1 MTPLQELART
11 FNQQLRDPSSQG
23 KITIDEA
30 VIGTAGFDALVARA
44 LGLAAGEL
52 KVSVPGGS
60 VPDPGEGPLAFS
72 GSSSLLGLTAQQ
84 VALTF
89 LLDAGAIVLDLVI
102 VPPGTWTFATSF
114 PDLLGTEFEQLTH
127 PGDQRAP
134 WARLVFASFNEHA
147 VAGAPNPTALAG
159 LNFNADILVSGLFEV
174 LLELLAPS
182 RGPALQSIPPVAPL
196 AGLIELIPLS
206 NTDGEWM
213 HVTSTSLQAPL
224 LPDDQPPNGLTIGP
238 VTITELHVA
247 ITNRYVPV
255 ATEEAQ
261 AHGRVLADF
270 APPVP
275 VTADDAPDGAGT
287 IDVATVAQATSVSFG
302 GTTSVFKRAPISM
315 EVDLTNA
322 SSAGTILALRFEA
335 ATPNTNIVE
344 LSDLV
349 GLLGASGW
357 QDTIPSAF
365 SGSPWMSFGLS
376 GAGVAFLLTAG
387 HSLTVIELSADMGLR
402 EPWVL
407 YTTQSGTNFTLHPLS
422 MGFSVFLPG
431 ADSTIAGGVDAL
443 LTVGAAGDPHPFV
456 FSAGVT
462 FATHGEWTVSGRYL
476 GGLSLSLDELNG
488 QLFPDSKLPNPQ
500 GRFFAG
506 VAFCQPGFTIAFDP
520 DRRALTSLLLETAL
534 DVRLDLFGAKIFEL
548 YGGEL
553 AVEYTP
559 QSGAAGKLSGTVFIV
574 EIGFTIAAAVEAKG
588 LKFEGRQLLATPIE
602 LMKLAGQL
610 LPGSLAPPG
619 GSRLAVSGLA
629 LKVDTVAATYSGSG
643 KVEMQWPLQIGGG
656 AAKLVTDL
664 TASVSSSPAT
674 LLSPS
679 PDPVQPVAA
688 EAEPDELGVA
698 IVRHRQ
704 AAHGPQPELSSAAAR
719 HVLGPPTEQ
728 ALAVMALAGA
738 ARSYEVALSGT
749 LELTEHFA
757 IALGFKYARD
767 KTTITGSWEKSATQ
781 QFDWEDL
788 AGALQIPTSGLALPG
803 SVPEF
808 PLAKLALLLE
818 LGGQSKTFQ
827 LSGETPGHDAGYFLA
842 RSTPQIANGSWG
854 FAVGVMLPVTGW
866 AITSI
871 PELASALKE
880 FGFKSAAVL
889 ISSFTDPSFT
899 VASLFP
905 SGAVGIVAGFNF
917 YADFE
922 LASNTNPDLAFARD
936 KLAQTHTPQASIVAS
951 VGKPP
956 GGFAAS
962 FRVLLNIE
970 RKIGVFAIEHLD
982 LGFAMQ
988 GDVFSIWAELDL
1000 STPVHGTKLLF
1011 GGRAEVRNEGFDALL
1026 FLDTSRFPDGA
1037 WHDAFDVSG
1046 LTIASAALMLGVDAE
1061 GIPSFGVAGQLAY
1074 EGFTGT
1080 IAAILDSQT
1089 EDPTKNQSMFVASV
1103 SDFTLGDL
1111 VKLLAGAAKVDPGI
1125 VHVLN
1130 SIGITGTHLFDT
1142 TLAQADVDTL
1152 NRELQVPTAL
1162 MDAFAANGFALPS
1175 SGSHASSSSGEAWSG
1190 VSVSPMQ
1197 AHSETNTGWFITD
1210 RTRLW
1215 TYTVTATAAGG
1226 SYKVTVELDAQLYL
1240 VPNQITLPHFP
1251 PLTPGYHVNGQ
1262 LTVLGASL
1270 WVWVTVQMR
1279 VGGIGLALPSGIQLA
1294 AFMSEVEI
1302 AGLLHI
1308 SAGSEW
1314 GGEWFKN
1321 WMASA
1326 KSHQLHPSEELP
1338 NGPMVSLSTMSDEH
1352 APEFL
1357 REKHFVL
1364 AGSIG
1369 LFALKEGG
1377 WLVSASVY
1385 VAILANGFA
1394 FDVELKLE
1402 TVTLRLHASFRGVD
1416 ADRLTGQARASI
1428 ASPAFA
1434 ATPRAALPGQAA
1446 LTGEQIE
1453 FDAFGRTTVEL
1464 GLVNLPGLKAFL
1476 PPKRGVLLTVQVGL
1490 GVEHKPD
1497 AGVRM
1502 WLEVELT
1509 VFGINFE
1516 FTIDK
1521 EVDAEF
1527 LASLVKRV
1535 REFIEDLANAATVF
1549 AKLLG
1554 DSGFAQWLGSVL
1566 GGYLDW
1572 AWENNEVYL
1581 AEAMHAFERGVAEV
1595 AALMQGLGI
1604 AIELVKDAV
1613 KAVFTGDWSQFEAEI
1628 DRVFG
1633 LNLQQLVLAQRIGPE
1648 TAPGD
1653 YEVLAAW
1660 VGGSGPDDLPALVR
1674 AGDWN
1679 ALYAAEGQWLALLSM
1694 KFLAIIDIGV
1704 AFYDPSLASLKLS
1717 MTIPIVDVTL
1727 DLEITYRRI
1736 SEGLGVYTLQ
1746 TTPPANWG
1754 AQSFG
1759 PAALTPPTIA
1769 LSIYTNG
1776 DFLVDAGFP
1785 WDEDWTR
1792 AAHLQLGLLS
1802 GAGGFYFGV
1811 LPSAGDDLFPDT
1823 LKLNPILE
1831 AGLAVRLGYSA
1842 SIDIGIMSGGIEAS
1856 FLGIV
1861 QGAVGFDSLQ
1871 EGNFLAEPKAIA
1883 LYGQLA
1889 VAASIY
1895 AKVDFGIVS
1904 ASVNLS
1910 LSVTTG
1916 FSIVTGKDIVLSL
1929 SATVTVSVHVRVH
1942 LFFFTATIGFRFSA
1956 TVRKEITIP
1965 WTGAVLESAR
1975 EPVAFLA
1982 VGAVREQ
1989 IATVTRRRAAIAAGQ
2004 PRTGEQPRSLPPLT
2018 LYFTPEV
2025 TLAYSAVGAP
2035 GIPQAVA
2042 GLTIERSVFNE
2053 LAEAAAHWTLASA
2066 SERFR
2071 RSGRIDSVE
2080 LREVGLRLRANRRDP
2095 RRYGAHG
2102 SDPDP
2107 TAADY
2112 TKLTGYLAAAFE
2124 ITVAAVPV
2132 DGKERVVVP
2141 FPMMPEALLSVSGRA
2156 NQQGETWPR
2165 DFRQYNPRDAAWREA
2180 VEAYLAALDVLTGA
2194 RQRDATEP
2202 GASLPVCEYLFV
2214 DYFQMLHEGAV
2225 ETLARSL
2232 ARSGA
2237 NELHAQDIQD
2247 IDFEELAGN
2256 VVCTFRQGLQ
2266 LPDGSAMVGLY
2277 ELTGQQFELRAQ
2289 GSQPYEMSLA
2299 PPPGVE
2305 WYASDGALTKLDP
2318 QAVAELEA
2326 EPMPTPLRS
2335 DPTVGAFFREQP
2347 RTYPFAN
2354 PITWQMPAAGT
2365 YTLSAFPP
2373 ALAGDVAA
2381 AHGGTLQA
2389 LLRQRNPADGPEA
2402 PSEPLAVSAAQAL
2415 SVRIK
2420 IRRVPGSTDSYSL
2433 WAIDAAVLDRIDL
2446 LLAAIAAKE
2455 VPQLQADILFA
2466 AGAAQ
2471 GSVPAQDRAAV
2482 RLLRANL
2489 TTEVAPPNEQPQ
2501 RLVAQPEPLEAS
2513 VLASLEDVP
2522 GMLEILQWYGQT
2534 NAPGYYLV
2542 VSYPGGLPSTAFSG
2556 EEAELTLLVRAPA
2569 VPAGETKP
2577 VALARCFDTLV
2588 LGPLP
2593 ASSSA
2598 ELLYAAQAAD
2608 STGLVEQAA
2617 TVAPGVLPVECSCPA
2632 PEPDDVLGS
2641 LYSLL
2646 TFEIDGAGG
2655 FTASVTA
2662 VPARPALAEGSGEA
2676 RSIYRL
2682 FVPLARFAANPV
2694 GQSPYVAIGQSAQLT
2709 FRMRDSFGNELPS
2722 TSGGDGGRTVSYEY
2736 LYSDRLLSP
2745 GAWPGVQL
2753 NYDFAAAS
2761 DRTVLIALAAPA
2773 ASLDALRQSGAAAAC
2788 AQLRTAIYQL
2798 SGPHVE
2804 LSVASNLD
2812 PSASVHPVGSE
2823 NAPYAPGS
2831 PTVTAFLE
2839 SVLVYLEASEP
2850 PALPQS
2856 CTIELRPS
2864 TPLSTQVPFEIA
2876 ASLTVR
2882 RTQSVDEAIAQA
2894 VPEVAVVAGA
2904 ATATPTKPAS
2914 ELAVDFAAAWSGYV
2928 LALAMGAGATAGV
2941 YALSVKLLDAEV
2953 LVGASQPPV
2962 YFSPAPVANTLA
2974 SGSVGVPAFAPQ
2986 QQPPLGPVTSVT
2998 YTDTDLDESMAMLF
3012 ATMDTV
3018 LSPAAASAAATRS
3031 QQALIALVRARA
3043 ALAQQYATHQLT
3055 WLFTEQTPVP
3065 PSPEDV
3071 VNREIVV
3078 SVLSAQLDASLQ
3090 SAYQIQALLQ
3100 CAVHWT
3106 AADAGAGVG
3115 ESIDLHGT
3123 VAPLDAAVSA
3133 IEASTAKVRIPPAGT
3148 GAAGRLTFASTVD
3161 AATLD
3166 AKRLAHLDCKLSYT
3180 VTHVVLSEPGS
3191 TTAAD
3196 APVTWLRLL
3205 EPRTLPLGSED
3216 VAIPALRRQF
3226 PVPPT
3231 LVSQAWEAPTL
3242 APSPTLA
3249 DLRDW
3254 SYAYSCSYLG
3264 VPQDSLATTVSYDA
3278 PQSRRRAMRQGEQAQ
3293 LTLAQSLA
3301 LFRQGYPQIAA
3312 DLATLSDPAPSP
3324 DAGAALAYLEY
3335 LVRSVLAN
3343 SDWNPASATAHDEQ
3357 QLAAQDELD
3366 LAFMEMPPE
3375 GCVAQGSLVLRLSS
3389 SSAAAVA
3396 SATVTPCDAAGQPLP
3411 ESQLH
3416 RCPYKPGE
3424 LVKVVVYDLDPYPAW
3439 PQFVVRVDGLDAITR
3454 QSAWASVQTVRNA
3467 DLLANF
3473 TTNAGFVYR
3482 SAAVRATR
3490 RITPSL
3496 NYQDLAVSIP
3506 AATGHA
3512 TGTVEEYMQWLL
3524 TDLLTPSAQSTASTP
3539 SSYALRV
3546 GTDFQFVLAWSE
3558 AQNDA
3563 GEQAALDTIAARN
3576 PVVLSTTVE
3585 LAPPGVAPTDGL
3597 ATVSELATALATK
3610 LLAYLAQ
3617 APYASAEAE
3626 LVLSITLFAG
3636 DPENPGAV
3644 LTLGRLELP
3653 IANLRELVTSQAT

>member
-23 KITIDEA
+23 RITIDEA
-30 VIGTAGFDALVARA
+30 VLGTAGFDALLARS
-44 LGLAAGEL
+44 LGLAVGEL

-72 GSSSLLGLTAQQ
+72 GSASLLGLTAQQ
-84 VALTF
+84 LALTF

-102 VPPGTWTFATSF
+102 VPSGTWTFGTSF
-114 PDLLGTEFEQLTH
+114 PDLIGTEFEMLTH
-127 PGDQRAP
+127 PGDQRSP
-134 WARLVFASFNEHA
+134 WARLVFASFDEHNIPD
-147 VAGAPNPTALAG
+147 APNPTALAG
-159 LNFNADILVSGLFEV
+159 LNFSADILVSGLFEV
-174 LLELLAPS
+174 LLELLTPS
-182 RGPALQSIPPVAPL
+182 RGPALAATPPVAPL
-196 AGLIELIPLS
+196 TGLIELLTLG
-206 NTDGEWM
+206 NTAGESVR
-213 HVTSTSLQAPL
+213 VTSTRLQATL
-224 LPDDQPPNGLTIGP
+224 LAADQPPNGLKIGP
-238 VTITELHVA
+238 VEITELYVA
-247 ITNRYVPV
+247 IENRYVSE
-255 ATEEAQ
+255 ATNEPTASAAGPIEA
-261 AHGRVLADF
+261 
-270 APPVP
+270 
-275 VTADDAPDGAGT
+275 T
-287 IDVATVAQATSVSFG
+287 TVAQATSVCFG
-302 GTTSVFKRAPISM
+302 GTTSVFKRAPVAM
-315 EVDLTNA
+315 EVDLTNT
-322 SSAGTILALRFEA
+322 SRAGTILALHFQA

-349 GLLGASGW
+349 GLLGASEW
-357 QDTIPSAF
+357 RETIPAEF
-365 SGSPWMSFGLS
+365 SGSSWLSFGLS
-376 GAGVAFLLTAG
+376 GAGVTFLLASG
-387 HSLTVIELSADMGLR
+387 PSLTLLELSATMGLR

-422 MGFSVFLPG
+422 MGFRVLSPSSSARMV
-431 ADSTIAGGVDAL
+431 SGGVDTV
-443 LTVGAAGDPHPFV
+443 LTVGAPGDPHPFV

-462 FATHGEWTVSGRYL
+462 FASGGVWSVSGRYL

-488 QLFPDSKLPNPQ
+488 RLFPDSKLPNPQ

-506 VAFCQPGFTIAFDP
+506 VAFCQPGFTIAFDASG
-520 DRRALTSLLLETAL
+520 RALKRLLLETGL
-534 DVRLDLFGAKIFEL
+534 DARLDLFGAKIFEL
-548 YGGEL
+548 SGGEL

-559 QSGAAGKLSGTVFIV
+559 QGGAAGRLAGTVFIV
-574 EIGFTIAAAVEAKG
+574 EIGFTITAAVEAKG
-588 LKFEGRQLLATPIE
+588 LKFEGRQLVSTPIE

-610 LPGSLAPPG
+610 LPGSLEPPG

-629 LKVDTVAATYSGSG
+629 LQVDTVAATYSGTG

-656 AAKLVTDL
+656 AAKLVTEL

-674 LLSPS
+674 LLLPA
-679 PDPVQPVAA
+679 PDPALPAVTA
-688 EAEPDELGVA
+688 EDLDELGVA

-704 AAHGPQPELSSAAAR
+704 AAHGPQPELSFAVAR
-719 HVLGPPTEQ
+719 HALVSSTEE
-728 ALAVMALAGA
+728 ALPVMALAGT

-749 LELTEHFA
+749 LELTERFA
-757 IALGFKYARD
+757 IALGFQYARG

-781 QFDWEDL
+781 RFDWEEL

-827 LSGETPGHDAGYFLA
+827 LSGETSAHDAGYFLA
-842 RSTPQIANGSWG
+842 RSSPRIANGSWG

-871 PELASALKE
+871 PELASVLKE

-905 SGAVGIVAGFNF
+905 SGAVGVVAGFNF

-922 LASNTNPDLAFARD
+922 LASNKNPDLAFARD
-936 KLAQTHTPQASIVAS
+936 EFAQTHTPQASVVAS
-951 VGKPP
+951 VGNST

-982 LGFAMQ
+982 LGFSMQ

-1000 STPVHGTKLLF
+1000 STPVHGTPLLF

-1130 SIGITGTHLFDT
+1130 SIGISGTHLFDT
-1142 TLAQADVDTL
+1142 TLAPADITTL
-1152 NRELQVPTAL
+1152 NRDLQVPTAL

-1175 SGSHASSSSGEAWSG
+1175 SGSHASRSAGEAWSG
-1190 VSVSPMQ
+1190 VSVSPVQ
-1197 AHSETNTGWFITD
+1197 AHSETNTGWFVTD

-1226 SYKVTVELDAQLYL
+1226 SYKVAVELDAQLYL

-1279 VGGIGLALPSGIQLA
+1279 VGSIGLSLPSGIQLA
-1294 AFMSEVEI
+1294 AFMSEIEI

-1308 SAGSEW
+1308 SAGSDW

-1326 KSHQLHPSEELP
+1326 KSHQLHPSEDLP

-1377 WLVSASVY
+1377 WLFSASVY

-1416 ADRLTGQARASI
+1416 ADRLTVPARASI
-1428 ASPAFA
+1428 ASPAVA
-1434 ATPRAALPGQAA
+1434 ATPRTALPGQAA

-1453 FDAFGRTTVEL
+1453 FDAFGRATVEL

-1476 PPKRGVLLTVQVGL
+1476 PPKHGVLLTVQVGL

-1535 REFIEDLANAATVF
+1535 REFIEEVANAATVF

-1554 DSGFAQWLGSVL
+1554 DSGFAQWLGSVIA
-1566 GGYLDW
+1566 GYLDW

-1633 LNLQQLVLAQRIGPE
+1633 LNLQQLVLAQRIGPQ

-1653 YEVLAAW
+1653 YEALAAW

-1704 AFYDPSLASLKLS
+1704 AFYDPSLASLKLA

-1759 PAALTPPTIA
+1759 PVALTPPTIA

-1785 WDEDWTR
+1785 WGEDWTR

-1811 LPSAGDDLFPDT
+1811 LPSASDDLFPDT
-1823 LKLNPILE
+1823 LNLNPILE

-1842 SIDIGIMSGGIEAS
+1842 SIDIGIMSGGVEAS

-1861 QGAVGFDSLQ
+1861 QGAVGFDNTQ
-1871 EGNFLAEPKAIA
+1871 HGNFLAEPKAIA
-1883 LYGQLA
+1883 LRGQLA

-1910 LSVTTG
+1910 LSLTTG
-1916 FSIVTGKDIVLSL
+1916 FSVVTGEDIVLSL
-1929 SATVTVSVHVRVH
+1929 SATVTVSVHVRIH
-1942 LFFFTATIGFRFSA
+1942 LFFFTITIGFRFSA

-1965 WTGAVLESAR
+1965 WTGTVLESAR

-1982 VGAVREQ
+1982 VGVVGEQ
-1989 IATVTRRRAAIAAGQ
+1989 IATAPRRRAAIAAEQ
-2004 PRTGEQPRSLPPLT
+2004 PRAGEQPRALPPLT

-2025 TLAYSAVGAP
+2025 TLAYPAVGAP
-2035 GIPQAVA
+2035 GVPQAVV
-2042 GLTIERSVFNE
+2042 GLTIERSAFNE

-2071 RSGRIDSVE
+2071 HSGRIDSVE

-2102 SDPDP
+2102 GDPDP

-2124 ITVAAVPV
+2124 VTVAAVPV
-2132 DGKERVVVP
+2132 DGNERVVVP
-2141 FPMMPEALLSVSGRA
+2141 FPMIPEALLSVSGRA
-2156 NQQGETWPR
+2156 NQQGESWPR
-2165 DFRQYNPRDAAWREA
+2165 DFRQYNLRDAAWREA
-2180 VEAYLAALDVLTGA
+2180 VEAYLAALDVLSGA
-2194 RQRDATEP
+2194 RQREAAEP
-2202 GASLPVCEYLFV
+2202 GVALPVCEYLFV

-2225 ETLARSL
+2225 ETLDRAF

-2237 NELHAQDIQD
+2237 NELHAQDIQN

-2289 GSQPYEMSLA
+2289 VGQPYEMSLA

-2305 WYASDGALTKLDP
+2305 WYASDGAPTKLDP
-2318 QAVAELEA
+2318 QAVAQLQA

-2354 PITWQMPAAGT
+2354 PITWQTPAADT

-2373 ALAGDVAA
+2373 ALASDVAA
-2381 AHGGTLQA
+2381 APGGTLQA
-2389 LLRQRNPADGPEA
+2389 LLRQRNAADGPQA
-2402 PSEPLAVSAAQAL
+2402 PSEPLAVGAAQAL

-2420 IRRVPGSTDSYSL
+2420 IRRVPGSSDSYSL
-2433 WAIDAAVLDRIDL
+2433 WAIDAAALDRIDL

-2455 VPQLQADILFA
+2455 DPQLQADILFS

-2471 GSVPAQDRAAV
+2471 GSVPAQDRGAV

-2501 RLVAQPEPLEAS
+2501 RFAAQPEPLEAS

-2522 GMLEILQWYGQT
+2522 GMLEILHWYGQT

-2542 VSYPGGLPSTAFSG
+2542 VSYPGGLPSTAFNG

-2569 VPAGETKP
+2569 TPAGETKP
-2577 VALARCFDTLV
+2577 VALARCFDTLA

-2608 STGLVEQAA
+2608 STGLLEQAA
-2617 TVAPGVLPVECSCPA
+2617 TVAPGVLPVEFSCPA

-2646 TFEIDGAGG
+2646 TFEIDAAGG

-2662 VPARPALAEGSGEA
+2662 VPARPALVEGSGEA
-2676 RSIYRL
+2676 RSLYRM

-2694 GQSPYVAIGQSAQLT
+2694 GQSPYAAIGQSAQLT

-2736 LYSDRLLSP
+2736 LYTDRLLSP
-2745 GAWPGVQL
+2745 GGWPGVQL
-2753 NYDFAAAS
+2753 SYDFAAAS
-2761 DRTVLIALAAPA
+2761 ERTVLVVLAAPV

-2804 LSVASNLD
+2804 LSLASNLD
-2812 PSASVHPVGSE
+2812 PSASAHPVGSE
-2823 NAPYAPGS
+2823 DAPYAPGS
-2831 PTVTAFLE
+2831 PTVAAFLE
-2839 SVLVYLEASEP
+2839 SVLGYLEASEP
-2850 PALPQS
+2850 PAPPQS

-2882 RTQSVDEAIAQA
+2882 RTQSVDEAVAQA
-2894 VPEVAVVAGA
+2894 VPEVAVVTGA
-2904 ATATPTKPAS
+2904 AMATPTKPAS
-2914 ELAVDFAAAWSGYV
+2914 ALAGDFAAAWSGYA
-2928 LALAMGAGATAGV
+2928 LALAIGTGATAGV

-2953 LVGASQPPV
+2953 LVGATQPPV

-2986 QQPPLGPVTSVT
+2986 QQPPLGPVTSVA

-3012 ATMDTV
+3012 AAMDTV
-3018 LSPAAASAAATRS
+3018 LSPAAAAAAATRS
-3031 QQALIALVRARA
+3031 PQALIALVRARA

-3055 WLFTEQTPVP
+3055 WLFTEQTPIS

-3071 VNREIVV
+3071 VNRDIAV

-3100 CAVHWT
+3100 CAVHWV
-3106 AADAGAGVG
+3106 AADAGAGVS
-3115 ESIDLHGT
+3115 ESIDLYGT
-3123 VAPLDAAVSA
+3123 VAPLDAGVSA
-3133 IEASTAKVRIPPAGT
+3133 VEATTAKVRIPPAGK
-3148 GAAGRLTFASTVD
+3148 GAAGRLTFTSTLD

-3166 AKRLAHLDCKLSYT
+3166 AKQLPHLDCKLSYT
-3180 VTHVVLSEPGS
+3180 VTHVVLGEPGS
-3191 TTAAD
+3191 PAAAD
-3196 APVTWLRLL
+3196 SVTWLRLL

-3216 VAIPALRRQF
+3216 LAIPAPRRQF

-3231 LVSQAWEAPTL
+3231 LVSQAWEAPAL
-3242 APSPTLA
+3242 GPSPTLA
-3249 DLRDW
+3249 DLRGW
-3254 SYAYSCSYLG
+3254 SYAYSCSYLA

-3278 PQSRRRAMRQGEQAQ
+3278 PHSLRWAMRQGEQAQ
-3293 LTLAQSLA
+3293 LTLEQSLA

-3312 DLATLSDPAPSP
+3312 DLATLSEPAPLP
-3324 DAGAALAYLEY
+3324 DAGAALAYFEY
-3335 LVRSVLAN
+3335 LVRSVLGN
-3343 SDWNPASATAHDEQ
+3343 SDWNPANVAAQDEQ
-3357 QLAAQDELD
+3357 QLAVQDELD
-3366 LAFMEMPPE
+3366 LAFIEAPPE

-3424 LVKVVVYDLDPYPAW
+3424 LAKVVVYDLDPYPAW
-3439 PQFVVRVDGLDAITR
+3439 PQFFVRVDGLDAITH

-3482 SAAVRATR
+3482 SAVVRATR
-3490 RITPSL
+3490 RTTPSL
-3496 NYQDLAVSIP
+3496 NYQDLAISIP

-3512 TGTVEEYMQWLL
+3512 TGTVEEYLQWLL

-3546 GTDFQFVLAWSE
+3546 GTDFQFVLTWSE
-3558 AQNDA
+3558 AQTD
-3563 GEQAALDTIAARN
+3563 GGGQVALDTIAARN
-3576 PVVLSTTVE
+3576 PIVLSTTVE
-3585 LAPPGVAPTDGL
+3585 LAPPGAPADGL
-3597 ATVSELATALATK
+3597 ATVGELATALATK

-3653 IANLRELVTSQAT
+3653 IANLGELVTSQAM

>member
-1 MTPLQELART
+1 VTPLQELART

-23 KITIDEA
+23 RITIDEA
-30 VIGTAGFDALVARA
+30 VLGTAGFDALLARS

-72 GSSSLLGLTAQQ
+72 GSASLLGLTAQQ
-84 VALTF
+84 LALTF

-102 VPPGTWTFATSF
+102 VPSGTWTFGTSF
-114 PDLLGTEFEQLTH
+114 PDLIGTEFEMLTH
-127 PGDQRAP
+127 PGDQRSP
-134 WARLVFASFNEHA
+134 WARLVFASFDEHN
-147 VAGAPNPTALAG
+147 VPDAPNPTALAG
-159 LNFNADILVSGLFEV
+159 LNFSADILVSGLFEV

-182 RGPALQSIPPVAPL
+182 RGPALEATPPVAPL
-196 AGLIELIPLS
+196 TGLIELLTLG
-206 NTDGEWM
+206 NTAGESVR
-213 HVTSTSLQAPL
+213 VTSTRLQATL
-224 LPDDQPPNGLTIGP
+224 LAADQPPDGLTIGP
-238 VTITELHVA
+238 VEITELYVA
-247 ITNRYVPV
+247 IENRYVSV
-255 ATEEAQ
+255 ATNEPMASAGPIEA
-261 AHGRVLADF
+261 
-270 APPVP
+270 
-275 VTADDAPDGAGT
+275 T
-287 IDVATVAQATSVSFG
+287 TVAQATSVCFG
-302 GTTSVFKRAPISM
+302 GTTSVFKRAPVAM
-315 EVDLTNA
+315 EVDLTNT
-322 SSAGTILALRFEA
+322 SRTGTILALHFQA

-349 GLLGASGW
+349 GLLGASEW
-357 QDTIPSAF
+357 QETIPAEF
-365 SGSPWMSFGLS
+365 SGSSWLSFGLS
-376 GAGVAFLLTAG
+376 GAGVTFLLASG
-387 HSLTVIELSADMGLR
+387 PSLTLLELSANMGLR

-407 YTTQSGTNFTLHPLS
+407 YTTQSGTNFTLHPLN
-422 MGFSVFLPG
+422 MGFRVLSPSSPARMV
-431 ADSTIAGGVDAL
+431 SGGVDTVL
-443 LTVGAAGDPHPFV
+443 SVGAPGDPHPFV

-462 FATHGEWTVSGRYL
+462 FASGGVWSVSGRYL

-488 QLFPDSKLPNPQ
+488 RLFPDSKLPNPQ

-506 VAFCQPGFTIAFDP
+506 VAFCQPGFTIAFDAN
-520 DRRALTSLLLETAL
+520 RRALKRLLLETGL
-534 DVRLDLFGAKIFEL
+534 DARLDLFGAKIFEL
-548 YGGEL
+548 SGGEL

-559 QSGAAGKLSGTVFIV
+559 QGGTAGRLAGTVFIV
-574 EIGFTIAAAVEAKG
+574 EIGFTITAAVEAKG
-588 LKFEGRQLLATPIE
+588 LKFEGRQLVSTPIE

-610 LPGSLAPPG
+610 LPGSLEPPG

-629 LKVDTVAATYSGSG
+629 LQVDTVAATYGGSG

-674 LLSPS
+674 LLLPA
-679 PDPVQPVAA
+679 PDPALPTVPAVP
-688 EAEPDELGVA
+688 EEDLDELGAA

-704 AAHGPQPELSSAAAR
+704 AAHGPQPELSFAVAR
-719 HVLGPPTEQ
+719 HALVSSTEE
-728 ALAVMALAGA
+728 ALPVMALAGT

-757 IALGFKYARD
+757 IALGFKYARG

-827 LSGETPGHDAGYFLA
+827 LSGETPAHDAGYFLA

-871 PELASALKE
+871 PELASVLKE

-905 SGAVGIVAGFNF
+905 SGAVGVVAGFNF

-922 LASNTNPDLAFARD
+922 LASNKNPDLVFARD
-936 KLAQTHTPQASIVAS
+936 EFAQAHTPQASVVAS
-951 VGKPP
+951 VGNST

-982 LGFAMQ
+982 LGFSMQ

-1000 STPVHGTKLLF
+1000 STPVHGTPLLF

-1130 SIGITGTHLFDT
+1130 SIGISGTHLFDT
-1142 TLAQADVDTL
+1142 TLAPADITTL
-1152 NRELQVPTAL
+1152 NRDLQVPTAL

-1175 SGSHASSSSGEAWSG
+1175 SGSHASRSAGEAWSG
-1190 VSVSPMQ
+1190 VSVSPVQ
-1197 AHSETNTGWFITD
+1197 AHSETNTGWFVTD

-1215 TYTVTATAAGG
+1215 TYTVTATAAGA
-1226 SYKVTVELDAQLYL
+1226 SYKVAVELDAQLYL

-1279 VGGIGLALPSGIQLA
+1279 VGGIGLSLPSGIQLA
-1294 AFMSEVEI
+1294 AFMSEIEI

-1308 SAGSEW
+1308 SAGSDW

-1326 KSHQLHPSEELP
+1326 KSHQLHPGEDLP
-1338 NGPMVSLSTMSDEH
+1338 NGPMISLSTMSDEH

-1369 LFALKEGG
+1369 LFELKEGG
-1377 WLVSASVY
+1377 WLYSASVY

-1402 TVTLRLHASFRGVD
+1402 TVTLHLHASFRGVD
-1416 ADRLTGQARASI
+1416 ADRVARPARASI
-1428 ASPAFA
+1428 APPVPVA
-1434 ATPRAALPGQAA
+1434 AARTAVSSHAA

-1453 FDAFGRTTVEL
+1453 FDAFGRATVEL
-1464 GLVNLPGLKAFL
+1464 GLVNLPGLKALL
-1476 PPKRGVLLTVQVGL
+1476 PSKSGVLLTVQVGL

-1535 REFIEDLANAATVF
+1535 REFIEEVANAATVF

-1633 LNLQQLVLAQRIGPE
+1633 LNLQQLVLAQRIGPQ

-1653 YEVLAAW
+1653 YEALAAW

-1727 DLEITYRRI
+1727 DLEITYRRV

-1811 LPSAGDDLFPDT
+1811 LPSASEELFPDT

-1861 QGAVGFDSLQ
+1861 QGAVGFDSSQ

-1883 LYGQLA
+1883 LCGQLA

-1910 LSVTTG
+1910 LSVTVG
-1916 FSIVTGKDIVLSL
+1916 FSVVTGKDIVLSL
-1929 SATVTVSVHVRVH
+1929 SATVTVSVHVRIH
-1942 LFFFTATIGFRFSA
+1942 LFFFTITIGFRFSA
-1956 TVRKEITIP
+1956 TVYKEITIP
-1965 WTGAVLESAR
+1965 WTGEVLEPAR

-1982 VGAVREQ
+1982 VGAVGEQ
-1989 IATVTRRRAAIAAGQ
+1989 IAAVTRRGRALPGGQ
-2004 PRTGEQPRSLPPLT
+2004 PHAGAQLRSLPPLT

-2025 TLAYSAVGAP
+2025 TLAYPAVGAP
-2035 GIPQAVA
+2035 GVPQAVA
-2042 GLTIERSVFNE
+2042 GLTIERSAFNE

-2071 RSGRIDSVE
+2071 QSGRIDRAE

-2095 RRYGAHG
+2095 RRYGAHS
-2102 SDPDP
+2102 SDTDP

-2112 TKLTGYLAAAFE
+2112 TKLTGYLAATFQ

-2132 DGKERVVVP
+2132 DGNERVVVP

-2165 DFRQYNPRDAAWREA
+2165 DFRQYNLRDAVWREA
-2180 VEAYLAALDVLTGA
+2180 VEAYLAALDVLSGA
-2194 RQRDATEP
+2194 RQRDVAEP
-2202 GASLPVCEYLFV
+2202 GAALPVCEYLFV

-2225 ETLARSL
+2225 ETLDRAL

-2237 NELHAQDIQD
+2237 NELHAQDIQT

-2277 ELTGQQFELRAQ
+2277 ELTGQQFALRAQ
-2289 GSQPYEMSLA
+2289 VGQPYEMSLA
-2299 PPPGVE
+2299 PPPGVA

-2318 QAVAELEA
+2318 QAVAKLEA
-2326 EPMPTPLRS
+2326 QPMPTPMRS
-2335 DPTVGAFFREQP
+2335 DPTVAAFFREQP

-2354 PITWQMPAAGT
+2354 PITWQTPAADT

-2373 ALAGDVAA
+2373 ALASDLAA
-2381 AHGGTLQA
+2381 APGGRLQA
-2389 LLRQRNPADGPEA
+2389 LLRQRNAADGPQA
-2402 PSEPLAVSAAQAL
+2402 PSEPLAVGAAQAL

-2420 IRRVPGSTDSYSL
+2420 VRRVPGSTDSYSL
-2433 WAIDAAVLDRIDL
+2433 WAIDAAVLERVDL

-2455 VPQLQADILFA
+2455 TPELEVDLLFA

-2471 GSVPAQDRAAV
+2471 GSVAAQDRAAV
-2482 RLLRANL
+2482 SLLRANL

-2501 RLVAQPEPLEAS
+2501 HLVASPEPLEPS
-2513 VLASLEDVP
+2513 VLASLEDVA

-2542 VSYPGGLPSTAFSG
+2542 VSYPGGLPGSAFSG
-2556 EEAELTLLVRAPA
+2556 EEAELTLLVRAPTT
-2569 VPAGETKP
+2569 PPRETKP

-2593 ASSSA
+2593 ASSST
-2598 ELLYAAQAAD
+2598 ELFYAAQAAD
-2608 STGLVEQAA
+2608 STGLVERAA
-2617 TVAPGVLPVECSCPA
+2617 TVAPGVLPVEFSCPA
-2632 PEPDDVLGS
+2632 PEPDNILGS

-2646 TFEIDGAGG
+2646 TYEIDGAGG

-2662 VPARPALAEGSGEA
+2662 VPARPALAEGTGEA
-2676 RSIYRL
+2676 MSIYRM

-2694 GQSPYVAIGQSAQLT
+2694 GQNPYAAIGQNAQLT
-2709 FRMRDSFGNELPS
+2709 FRMRDCFGNELPS

-2736 LYSDRLLSP
+2736 LYTDRLLSP
-2745 GAWPGVQL
+2745 GGWPGVQL
-2753 NYDFAAAS
+2753 SYDFAATS
-2761 DRTVLIALAAPA
+2761 ERTVLVVLAAPV
-2773 ASLDALRQSGAAAAC
+2773 ASLDALRESGAAAAC

-2804 LSVASNLD
+2804 LSLASSLD
-2812 PSASVHPVGSE
+2812 PSASAHPVGSE
-2823 NAPYAPGS
+2823 DAPYAPGS
-2831 PTVTAFLE
+2831 PTVAAFLE
-2839 SVLVYLEASEP
+2839 SVLAYLQASEP
-2850 PALPQS
+2850 PAPPLP

-2864 TPLSTQVPFEIA
+2864 TPLSAQAPLEVA

-2882 RTQSVDEAIAQA
+2882 RTQSVDEAVAQA
-2894 VPEVAVVAGA
+2894 VPEVAAVTGA
-2904 ATATPTKPAS
+2904 ASATPTKPAS
-2914 ELAVDFAAAWSGYV
+2914 QLAADFAAAWSGYV
-2928 LALAMGAGATAGV
+2928 LALAMGGGATAGV

-2953 LVGASQPPV
+2953 LVGATQPPV
-2962 YFSPAPVANTLA
+2962 YFSPAPLANALA
-2974 SGSVGVPAFAPQ
+2974 SGAVGVPAFAPQ
-2986 QQPPLGPVTSVT
+2986 QQPPLGPVTSVA

-3012 ATMDTV
+3012 AAMDTV
-3018 LSPAAASAAATRS
+3018 LSPAAAAAAATRS

-3043 ALAQQYATHQLT
+3043 AVAQQYASHQLT

-3071 VNREIVV
+3071 VNREIAV

-3100 CAVHWT
+3100 CAVHWA
-3106 AADAGAGVG
+3106 AADAGAGVS
-3115 ESIDLHGT
+3115 ESIDLYGT
-3123 VAPLDAAVSA
+3123 VAPLDASVSA
-3133 IEASTAKVRIPPAGT
+3133 VEASTAKVRIAPAGK
-3148 GAAGRLTFASTVD
+3148 GAAGRLTFTSTVD
-3161 AATLD
+3161 AATLE
-3166 AKRLAHLDCKLSYT
+3166 AKQLPHLDCKLSYT
-3180 VTHVVLSEPGS
+3180 VTHVVLGEPGS
-3191 TTAAD
+3191 TAAAD
-3196 APVTWLRLL
+3196 SVTWLRLL
-3205 EPRTLPLGSED
+3205 EPRTLPLGSEE
-3216 VAIPALRRQF
+3216 VAIPAPRRQF

-3231 LVSQAWEAPTL
+3231 LVSQAWEAPVL
-3242 APSPTLA
+3242 EPSPSLA
-3249 DLRDW
+3249 DLRGW

-3264 VPQDSLATTVSYDA
+3264 VPQDSLTTTVSYDA
-3278 PQSRRRAMRQGEQAQ
+3278 PQAPHQAIEQAELAQ
-3293 LTLAQSLA
+3293 LSLAQSLA
-3301 LFRQGYPQIAA
+3301 LFRQGYLQIAA

-3335 LVRSVLAN
+3335 LVQSVLAN
-3343 SDWNPASATAHDEQ
+3343 SDWNPASTTAHDGQ

-3366 LAFMEMPPE
+3366 LTFIEAPPE
-3375 GCVAQGSLVLRLSS
+3375 GCEAQGSLVLRLSS
-3389 SSAAAVA
+3389 NSAAAVA

-3416 RCPYKPGE
+3416 RCPYTPGE
-3424 LVKVVVYDLDPYPAW
+3424 LAKVVIYDLDPSPAW

-3482 SAAVRATR
+3482 SAVVRATR
-3490 RITPSL
+3490 RTTPSL

-3512 TGTVEEYMQWLL
+3512 TGTVEEYMEWLL
-3524 TDLLTPSAQSTASTP
+3524 TDLLTPPAQSTAKAP

-3546 GTDFQFVLAWSE
+3546 GADFQVVFAWSE
-3558 AQNDA
+3558 AQTVE
-3563 GEQAALDTIAARN
+3563 GGQAPLDTIAARN
-3576 PVVLSTTVE
+3576 PIVLSTTVE
-3585 LAPPGVAPTDGL
+3585 LAPPGIPPRDVPLTDGR
-3597 ATVSELATALATK
+3597 ATVGELAAALATK

-3653 IANLRELVTSQAT
+3653 IANLRQLVSSQAT